1 MASMAAPHHDGSGM
15 YVSEP
20 VPRLGQDVR
29 VRVRVP
35 RSSGYVGVRLR
46 STDDA
51 EFRIVPAGRVLRTR
65 WEDWYE
71 ADLRIANP
79 LTLYRFMLLKE
90 DGSFDWLTATGVV
103 DRETGDSTDF
113 HATVFPGAPRWE
125 TDGAVYQIFPD
136 RFARSADSGSRRTPA
151 WVIPTPWGTP
161 PLAHGADSGRQWY
174 GGDLKGVEEHLDHIQ
189 GLGFSVVYLTPFFAA
204 GSVHRYDAST
214 FEHVD
219 PLLGGDGALAS
230 LARACHERG
239 MRLMGDLTLNHT
251 GAGHDWFRRAVDD
264 PDCVE
269 RRFYMWRRWPDD
281 YVSWRG
287 VRSLPKLDWRS
298 DALLD
303 RLVRGRGSIAARWLG
318 PDGLDGWRIDVANQV
333 GRHGDIDVNH
343 RVATAMRST
352 IDAVLDGQGALVA
365 EYMHQD
371 PVGDLQGDGWQA
383 SMNYGGF
390 SRPVWT
396 WLCDPDSDIDYMEA
410 GIPFRRR
417 SGVSMAATL
426 QEAVA
431 RVPWKVATAQ
441 WNILGSHDTA
451 RVRTI
456 IGDDSLLDVAVG
468 ILATYPGVPMV
479 FAGDEQDAEGPTGE
493 GARVCMDWNAL
504 EGRHARA
511 MARYGGLLR
520 LHRDH
525 PALASGGMRW
535 AAVSDD
541 AVAFLRETR
550 DERLLVVAAR
560 SGGCFLPIDAAFVGE
575 GEPRRLY
582 GGGELRFG
590 DGGWSWSSDAPAF
603 GVWSLPPLRT
613 PDW

>member
-1 MASMAAPHHDGSGM
+1 M
-15 YVSEP
+15 YVSDP

-51 EFRIVPAGRVLRTR
+51 EFRIVPARRILSTP

-71 ADLRIANP
+71 AGLRIANP
-79 LTLYRFMLLKE
+79 LTLYRFMLLRK
-90 DGSFDWLTATGVV
+90 DGSFDWLTAMGVV
-103 DRETGDSTDF
+103 DRETGDSADF
-113 HATVFPGAPRWE
+113 RATVFPAAPRWE
-125 TDGAVYQIFPD
+125 TAGAVYQVFPD
-136 RFARSADSGSRRTPA
+136 RLARSSDSAGRSAPSWA
-151 WVIPTPWGTP
+151 IPTPWGAP
-161 PLAHGADSGRQWY
+161 PLAQGPDSGRQWY
-174 GGDLKGVEEHLDHIQ
+174 GGDLKGVEDHLDHVR
-189 GLGFSVVYLTPFFAA
+189 GLGFSVIYLTPFFTA

-219 PLLGGDGALAS
+219 PLLGGDRALAS

-251 GAGHDWFRRAVDD
+251 GIGHDWFRRAAGN
-264 PDCVE
+264 PDSVE
-269 RRFYMWRRWPDD
+269 RDFYMWRHWPGD

-303 RLVRGRGSIAARWLG
+303 RLVRGPGSIAARWLG
-318 PDGLDGWRIDVANQV
+318 RDGLDGWRIDVANQV
-333 GRHGDIDVNH
+333 GRCGDIDVNH

-352 IDAVLDGQGALVA
+352 IDAALDGEGALVA

-410 GIPFRRR
+410 GVPFRRR
-417 SGVSMAATL
+417 SGASMVATL
-426 QEAVA
+426 REAVA

-456 IGDDSLLDVAVG
+456 IGDDRLLDVAVG
-468 ILATYPGVPMV
+468 ILVTYPGVPMV
-479 FAGDEQDAEGPTGE
+479 FAGDERDAEGSTGE
-493 GARVCMDWNAL
+493 GARFCMDWDAP

-511 MARYGGLLR
+511 MARYGELLR
-520 LHRDH
+520 LRRDH
-525 PALASGGMRW
+525 PALTLGGMRW

-560 SGGCFLPIDAAFVGE
+560 SGGVSLSIDRAFVGD
-575 GEPRRLY
+575 GEPRRLQ
-582 GGGELRFG
+582 G
-590 DGGWSWSSDAPAF
+590 DGKLSHVDDGWSWTSDAPVF
-603 GVWSLPPLRT
+603 GVWSLPELRT
-613 PDW
+613 PGW